1 MAMEVSVIR
10 VPDGLPRWD
19 LVTKYLRLRKEV
31 FIDRLDW
38 PLYEIEGMEF
48 EQYDTVNAVYV
59 IAHSGSDVLGGA
71 RLLRTT
77 QKVGMGRITYSYMI
91 RDACRNILPGLP
103 SDLCADEPP
112 SDPLIWELTR
122 LATLSGPKITSVILK
137 KTNAFLK
144 SEGARAC
151 LFLASP
157 TFMRLAENLG
167 FLPIAL
173 GPVKENKDGKFLAF
187 RCDVI

>member
-1 MAMEVSVIR
+1 MATEVSVIR

-59 IAHSGSDVLGGA
+59 IAHAGKEVLGGA

-77 QKVGMGRITYSYMI
+77 QNVGMGRITYSYMI
-91 RDACRNILPGLP
+91 RDACRDILPGLP
-103 SDLCADEPP
+103 ADLCADEPP
-112 SDPLIWELTR
+112 TDPFIWELTR
-122 LATLSGPKITSVILK
+122 LATLTGPEITSMILK
-137 KTNAFLK
+137 KTNVFLK
-144 SEGARAC
+144 SEGAKSC

-157 TFMRLAENLG
+157 TFMRLAEKLG

-173 GPVKENKDGKFLAF
+173 GPVKENKDGKFLVF
-187 RCDVI
+187 RCDII

>member
-1 MAMEVSVIR
+1 MATEVSVIR

-19 LVTKYLRLRKEV
+19 LVTEYLRLRKEV

-38 PLYEIEGMEF
+38 PLHETEGMEF

-59 IAHSGSDVLGGA
+59 IAHSGKEVLGGA

-77 QKVGMGRITYSYMI
+77 QNVGSGRITYSYMI

-103 SDLCADEPP
+103 ADLCADEPP
-112 SDPLIWELTR
+112 TDPFIWELTR
-122 LATLSGPKITSVILK
+122 LATLTGPEITSLILK
-137 KTNAFLK
+137 KTNGFLK
-144 SEGARAC
+144 SEGAKSC

-157 TFMRLAENLG
+157 KFMRLAEKMG

-173 GPVKENKDGKFLAF
+173 GPVKENKDGKFLVF
-187 RCDVI
+187 RCDII